1 MHESYPFDTAKGR
14 YHTDIGAGPMVRGK
28 LTEAPLAAPH

>member
-14 YHTDIGAGPMVRGK
+14 YHTDIRADPVVRGK
-28 LTEAPLAAPH
+28 LTRTPAAAPR